1 MSLNGSRQE
10 PGYDGASPPRFE
22 IAPNMSRI
30 VRSTSVAS
38 LLLLAG
44 AGVHAATDLSVAV
57 ITAPLSGCAL
67 GPIEKVTIRL
77 FNHGDALPA
86 GTRFDVSYVIAG
98 SEPVTESVTLA
109 TTLLPTSVLAHTFAD
124 LADLSVAGTFH
135 FDASANIAN
144 DINPMNNGLS
154 GHLVLNSA
162 PSLGGTVTG
171 PDAAYSGTLM
181 LAGHLGSVRQW
192 EQSTDDGERWFGL
205 DNPTATLA
213 FDELTRITLFRAEVK
228 SGSCVPAYSSIWTVN
243 PL

>member
-1 MSLNGSRQE
+1 
-10 PGYDGASPPRFE
+10 
-22 IAPNMSRI
+22 MSRI

-144 DINPMNNGLS
+144 DSNPMNNGLS

-228 SGSCVPAYSSIWTVN
+228 NGSCVPAYSSIWTVN